1 MKLKQLF
8 LIPIILFPLCLV
20 AQDFN
25 GIWQGLITF
34 QSKEYKNSNLLYL
47 DLKITE
53 EEVEGFARIETVAY
67 DYYAYKKIYGTFKE
81 GVLKF
86 RDVQILKYKNEFKAE
101 WCLYQY
107 ELHFEE
113 ESAYMKGKYS
123 SDECNFDYGHII
135 LYRSKEKM
143 ISQSDSSLLDKKWR
157 KKFLSDLKRGKPAPE
172 IMDHKM
178 KNFIFEPVNF
188 DHDSSIVK
196 PEYHKYLK
204 ELADIVMS
212 HSDLRIK
219 IIGHTDAV
227 GSDEYNI
234 GLSKRRA
241 EAIKEFL
248 VKQGLKADRI
258 EIEYKGETQPIETN
272 TTDEGKAQNRRV
284 DVIFI

>member
-1 MKLKQLF
+1 MRSIFFIVF
-8 LIPIILFPLCLV
+8 LISFSFGLN
-20 AQDFN
+20 AQNYN

-34 QSKEYKNSNLLYL
+34 QVKDYAKSSLLYI
-47 DLKITE
+47 DLKVNGNEI
-53 EEVEGFARIETVAY
+53 EGFVRIETVVG
-67 DYYAYKKIYGTFKE
+67 DHYAYKKIYGTIKD

-86 RDVQILKYKNEFKAE
+86 RDTRILKYKNVKNAE

-107 ELHFEE
+107 ELMYDKA
-113 ESAYMKGKYS
+113 SAYLKGKYS
-123 SDECNFDYGHII
+123 SEECNFDYGHII
-135 LYRSKEKM
+135 LYRSKEKV
-143 ISQSDSSLLDKKWR
+143 ISKSDSAMFDKKWR

-172 IMDHKM
+172 LMDKQM
-178 KNFIFEPVNF
+178 KNFIFKPVHF

-196 PEYHKYLK
+196 PEYHAYLK

-227 GSDEYNI
+227 GTNEYNI

-241 EAIKEFL
+241 EAIKL
-248 VKQGLKADRI
+248 YLTKQGLKADRI
-258 EIEYKGETQPIETN
+258 EIEYKGETEPIGTN
-272 TTDEGKAQNRRV
+272 NTDEGKQQNRRV